1 MEGRV
6 TMASSGW
13 RGFLGRSVLKVRG
26 HGNDE
31 LEALPAGVAVPT
43 HLAVIMDGNGRWARR
58 RGLPRQAGHRQGA
71 ENLHRIVDACGR
83 YGVKFMTVYAFST
96 ENWSRPDDEVSA
108 LMDLFLEFLVRFDE
122 ELEKVGIRLRF
133 LGDRVNLPQ
142 SVRDAVELAERKS
155 MDRTNM
161 QFIIALNYGGRRE
174 IVQAAASL
182 ARDAVAGR
190 IDPDLFDEAIFAS
203 RLYLPDVPDPDLVI
217 RPSGEQ
223 RLSNFLLWESAYAEF
238 WYSNVLWPD
247 FSAHDLVEAFK
258 AYTARD
264 RRFGGVKG

>member
-1 MEGRV
+1 MGN
-6 TMASSGW
+6 SGW
-13 RGFLGRSVLKVRG
+13 RGFLARTLWKGRSRG
-26 HGNDE
+26 ENE
-31 LEALPAGVAVPT
+31 LVPLPAGVVVPS

-71 ENLHRIVDACGR
+71 ENLHRIVDACGK
-83 YGVKFMTVYAFST
+83 YGVKYMTVYAFST

-133 LGDRVNLPQ
+133 LGDRGNLPS
-142 SVRDAVELAERKS
+142 SVRDALEEAERKS
-155 MDRTNM
+155 RDRTNM

-182 ARDAVAGR
+182 ARDAAAGR
-190 IDPDLFDEAIFAS
+190 IDPDRIDEALFAS

-247 FSAHDLVEAFK
+247 FSPHDLIEAFR